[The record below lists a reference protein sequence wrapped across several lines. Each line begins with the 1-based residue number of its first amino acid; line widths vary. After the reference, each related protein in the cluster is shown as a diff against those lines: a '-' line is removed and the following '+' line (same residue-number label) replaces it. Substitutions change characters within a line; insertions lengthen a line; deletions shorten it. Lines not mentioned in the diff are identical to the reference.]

1 LFNMDVALLE
11 AEIGKVKMA
20 NQFTIND
27 KVMHP
32 HYGAGFVRR
41 EGIKVVDGKKIK
53 CIEIDTLFKSTK
65 VFVPLESIKMA
76 GLRKPLSRKKMK
88 EILGVLHSP
97 KKILPK
103 RHRARIQQLE
113 EKLKSGRSEDCAAIM
128 RDLYERYTEGSLSM
142 TERRIFE
149 KVRNLLSSEIAI
161 ASNISLIKGREKVN
175 KELAKKKHS
184 SEK

>member
-1 LFNMDVALLE
+1 MN
-11 AEIGKVKMA
+11 
-20 NQFTIND
+20 NQFAIND

-32 HYGAGFVRR
+32 HYGAGYVRR
-41 EGIKVVDGKKIK
+41 EGIKVVEGKKIK

-76 GLRKPLSRKKMK
+76 GLRKPLSRNKMRA
-88 EILGVLHSP
+88 ILQLLHSP
-97 KKILPK
+97 KKTLPK
-103 RHRARIQQLE
+103 RHRTRIQQLE

-128 RDLYERYTEGSLSM
+128 RDLYERFSEGSLSM

-161 ASNISLIKGREKVN
+161 ANNISLAKGKERIN
-175 KELAKKKHS
+175 KELAKRKYSSKK
-184 SEK
+184 